1 MIDATTQPADRLCG
15 LLHGE
20 YPIELPDESLLGK
33 HLLET
38 SLTSP
43 TLGKALPV
51 LNNLT
56 TTAGRSVPDPHR
68 STHRLSHNFY
78 AAAESRS
85 RPPTRPSS

>member
-1 MIDATTQPADRLCG
+1 MPG

-43 TLGKALPV
+43 STGKALPV
-51 LNNLT
+51 LNN
-56 TTAGRSVPDPHR
+56 P
-68 STHRLSHNFY
+68 
-78 AAAESRS
+78 
-85 RPPTRPSS
+85 